1 MKTSKTEIEMSKKFS
16 QTTSDYLEW
25 NQSMN
30 LIRNLYND
38 GNFRMSL
45 LISFGSFWGL
55 RISDILSLKWEQ
67 VHEKDEFSIIEKKTK
82 KDREIKIN
90 AQLKQHITDCHRK
103 LNPRTL
109 DEYIFTSQKGSVYTI
124 QRVNVILKDFK
135 VKYNL
140 KIKNFSSHSLRK
152 SFGREIFNRSAENA
166 ELAIVKLSQLF
177 NHSNPAITRRYLGIS
192 QKELLDTYDVLSF

>member
-1 MKTSKTEIEMSKKFS
+1 MSAKFS
-16 QTTSDYLEW
+16 QTTSDFLEW

-38 GNFRMSL
+38 ENYKMSL

-55 RISDILSLKWEQ
+55 RISDILALKWEQ
-67 VHEKDEFSIIEKKTK
+67 VYDLDEFELVEKKTK
-82 KDREIKIN
+82 KSRTIKIN
-90 AQLKQHITDCHRK
+90 AQLKQHINDCYQKIR
-103 LNPRTL
+103 PRTN
-109 DEYIFTSQKGSVYTI
+109 DEFIFTSQKGSIYSI
-124 QRVNVILKDFK
+124 QRINIILKDLRT
-135 VKYNL
+135 KYNL

-152 SFGREIFNRSAENA
+152 CFGREIFNRSAENA

-192 QKELLDTYDVLSF
+192 QKELLDTYDVLTF

>member
-1 MKTSKTEIEMSKKFS
+1 MSAKFSKTTADHLSWSEA
-16 QTTSDYLEW
+16 
-25 NQSMN
+25 MN

-38 GNFRMSL
+38 GNYKISL
-45 LISFGSFWGL
+45 LVSFGSFWGL

-67 VHEKDEFSIIEKKTK
+67 VYNLDEFELIEKKTK
-82 KDREIKIN
+82 KSRTIKIN
-90 AQLKQHITDCHRK
+90 GQLKCHINDCYEK
-103 LNPRTL
+103 IKPRTRN
-109 DEYIFTSQKGSVYTI
+109 EYIFTSQKGSVYSI
-124 QRVNVILKDFK
+124 QRINVILKDLRT
-135 VKYNL
+135 KYNL

-152 SFGREIFNRSAENA
+152 CFGREIFNRSAENA

>member
-1 MKTSKTEIEMSKKFS
+1 MSTKFS

-30 LIRNLYND
+30 LIRNLFND
-38 GNFRMSL
+38 GNFKISL
-45 LISFGSFWGL
+45 LVSFGSFWGL

-67 VHEKDEFSIIEKKTK
+67 VYNLDEFELVEKKTK
-82 KDREIKIN
+82 KSRTIKIN
-90 AQLKQHITDCHRK
+90 SQLKRHIRDCYDK
-103 LNPRTL
+103 IKPRTIN
-109 DEYIFTSQKGSVYTI
+109 EYIFTSQKGSVYTI
-124 QRVNVILKDFK
+124 QRINVILKDLRI
-135 VKYNL
+135 KYNL

-192 QKELLDTYDVLSF
+192 QKELLETYDVLSF

>member
-1 MKTSKTEIEMSKKFS
+1 MSAKFS
-16 QTTSDYLEW
+16 QTTADYLEW

-30 LIRNLYND
+30 LIRNLFND
-38 GNFRMSL
+38 GDYKISL
-45 LISFGSFWGL
+45 LVSIGSFWGL
-55 RISDILSLKWEQ
+55 RISDILSLKWMQ
-67 VHEKDEFSIIEKKTK
+67 VYNLDEFTLVEKKTK
-82 KDREIKIN
+82 KNRTIKIN
-90 AQLKQHITDCHRK
+90 AQLKRHIEDCYQK
-103 LNPRTL
+103 IKPRTL
-109 DEYIFTSQKGSVYTI
+109 DEYIFTSQKGSVYSI
-124 QRVNVILKDFK
+124 QRINVILKDLRT
-135 VKYNL
+135 KYSL

>member
-1 MKTSKTEIEMSKKFS
+1 MSAKFS

-30 LIRNLYND
+30 LIRNLFND
-38 GNFRMSL
+38 GNYKISL
-45 LISFGSFWGL
+45 LVSFGSFWGL

-67 VHEKDEFSIIEKKTK
+67 VYNLDEFTIVEKKTSK
-82 KDREIKIN
+82 NREIKIN
-90 AQLKQHITDCHRK
+90 AQLKRHIEDCYQK
-103 LNPRTL
+103 IKPRTT
-109 DEYIFTSQKGSVYTI
+109 DEYIFTSQKGSIYSI
-124 QRVNVILKDFK
+124 QRINVILKDLRA
-135 VKYNL
+135 KYNL

-177 NHSNPAITRRYLGIS
+177 NHSNPSITRRYLGIS
-192 QKELLDTYDVLSF
+192 QKELLDTYDILSF